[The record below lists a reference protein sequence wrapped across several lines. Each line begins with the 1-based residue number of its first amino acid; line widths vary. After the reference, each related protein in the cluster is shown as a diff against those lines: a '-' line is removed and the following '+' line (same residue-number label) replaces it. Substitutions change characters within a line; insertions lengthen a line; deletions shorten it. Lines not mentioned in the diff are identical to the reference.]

1 MRTLAE
7 KLSDS
12 LGSLY
17 NENED
22 LTGLDE
28 LAYAAEGNASRM
40 SELGADDVRT
50 GMLTDA
56 VVQSAKKYCE
66 LFDKLAAKKA
76 ELYGLLLIDDTDG
89 DYIEEKLR
97 FCDQAIPHLSELKL
111 WCGWNKLRDR
121 AISLGIGEV
130 IDAFEG
136 RGRVPVDIDSLEPVV
151 EKSVLKA
158 LIEYTIDTDTL
169 LCEFTGALFSEKIN
183 RFKELC
189 EQLESLARTEIYA
202 RIASRLPDLSRE
214 ASQSSEVGILQRAIR
229 SGGRGVSIRKLF
241 YSCRISCRVSVR
253 VC

>member
-7 KLSDS
+7 NLSDS

-22 LTGLDE
+22 VSGLDE

-50 GMLTDA
+50 GMLTDV
-56 VVQSAKKYCE
+56 VVQSAKKFCE

-89 DYIEEKLR
+89 DYIEEELR

-121 AISLGIGEV
+121 AISLGIGEA

-136 RGRVPVDIDSLEPVV
+136 RGREPIDIDSFE
-151 EKSVLKA
+151 
-158 LIEYTIDTDTL
+158 
-169 LCEFTGALFSEKIN
+169 
-183 RFKELC
+183 
-189 EQLESLARTEIYA
+189 
-202 RIASRLPDLSRE
+202 
-214 ASQSSEVGILQRAIR
+214 
-229 SGGRGVSIRKLF
+229 
-241 YSCRISCRVSVR
+241 
-253 VC
+253 